1 MSAIRDWQLRLTIR
15 VCLCVAALLM
25 DGANRLRRAG
35 LLRHSDAGL
44 ALSGA
49 TWLAN
54 RAIQAW
60 QQSHV
65 NRI

>member
-1 MSAIRDWQLRLTIR
+1 MY
-15 VCLCVAALLM
+15 
-25 DGANRLRRAG
+25 GANRLRRAS

-54 RAIQAW
+54 RAMQAW
-60 QQSHV
+60 RQLHV
-65 NRI
+65 NRM